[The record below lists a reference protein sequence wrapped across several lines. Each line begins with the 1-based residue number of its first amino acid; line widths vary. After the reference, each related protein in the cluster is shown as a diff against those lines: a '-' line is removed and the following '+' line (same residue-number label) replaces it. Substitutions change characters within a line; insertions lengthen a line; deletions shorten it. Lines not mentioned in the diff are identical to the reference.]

1 METMMILYKS
11 LIASYLNYGL
21 LLWCTE
27 SDKVLTLQKKAI
39 RLISNSSYISH
50 TNPLFIQHKLL
61 KIGDLFKLKLLKLYY
76 KLSYNLLPSYFDKY
90 REIIEHETARVLRIN
105 YIHPPLIRRV
115 YAECSPLLQLIKLI
129 NDLRN
134 DESDT
139 ILQQIEMRNNSYRTF
154 SYNVSRLYL
163 NTYDPVYVGS
173 AHCVNRRVYSSR
185 RISKFLSD
193 TTQALTDKYAPPQNK
208 TITLRPHAPWYTEA
222 LRREKRER
230 RKCERTATRTLL
242 TVDRE
247 IAEERYARRTVQI
260 EQAKAAY
267 YTSQIDKNKGDSKTL
282 FKLTNSLMGE
292 KWRDYF
298 ADSFV

>member
-1 METMMILYKS
+1 MVFHRKQKHIKELNIVINDTKIDRVESFNFLGLTIDETLSWAQHVDIVIKKMFKVIEIFYRLKNIFPMETMMILYKS

-21 LLWCTE
+21 LLWGTE
-27 SDKVLTLQKKAI
+27 SDKVLTLQKKSI
-39 RLISNSSYISH
+39 RLISNCSYISH

-90 REIIEHETARVLRIN
+90 REIIEHEPARVLRIN

-129 NDLRN
+129 NDLKN

-163 NTYDPVYVGS
+163 NTYDPVCLIGIKTCYV
-173 AHCVNRRVYSSR
+173 CQ
-185 RISKFLSD
+185 L
-193 TTQALTDKYAPPQNK
+193 
-208 TITLRPHAPWYTEA
+208 EA
-222 LRREKRER
+222 QHL
-230 RKCERTATRTLL
+230 
-242 TVDRE
+242 
-247 IAEERYARRTVQI
+247 
-260 EQAKAAY
+260 
-267 YTSQIDKNKGDSKTL
+267 
-282 FKLTNSLMGE
+282 
-292 KWRDYF
+292 
-298 ADSFV
+298 